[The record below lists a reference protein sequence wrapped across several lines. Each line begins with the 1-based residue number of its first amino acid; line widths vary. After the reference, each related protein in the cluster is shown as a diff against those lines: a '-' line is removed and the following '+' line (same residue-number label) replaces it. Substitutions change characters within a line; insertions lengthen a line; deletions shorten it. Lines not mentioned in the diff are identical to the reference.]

1 LISNNV
7 LEVNG
12 LKKDYDGRTVVDNV
26 SFCVKEGEVLGFL
39 GPNGAGKTTTIRM
52 ILSLVHADSGDVKI
66 CGYDVKKEFI
76 NAIKNV
82 GAIVE
87 TPKFYEGLSGYK
99 NLKLIANL
107 HPEVKNERIEEVIQ
121 IVGLTDRIH
130 DKVKKYSLGMKQR
143 LGIGRALLHS
153 PKLIILDEPTNG
165 LDPKGIREIRELI
178 KKLASS
184 QKVSFMISSHL
195 LSEIE
200 QMCSSVL
207 IIGNG
212 KILKTGLVEEL
223 VKEDRNLE
231 DFFIRVTEGAEENV

>member
-1 LISNNV
+1 MKGNYV

-12 LKKDYDGRTVVDNV
+12 LKKVYDGRTVVDNV
-26 SFCVKEGEVLGFL
+26 SFCIGEGEVLGFL

-52 ILSLVHADSGDVKI
+52 ILALIHPNSGGVKI
-66 CGYDVKKEFI
+66 CGYDNKTEFI
-76 NAIKNV
+76 DSIKNV

-87 TPKFYEGLSGYK
+87 TPKFYEGLSGYM

-107 HPEVKNERIEEVIQ
+107 HPEVSKERIEEVIQ
-121 IVGLTDRIH
+121 IVGLKDRIK

-178 KKLASS
+178 GKLASTE
-184 QKVSFMISSHL
+184 KVSFMISSHL
-195 LSEIE
+195 LSEVE

-207 IIGNG
+207 IINQG
-212 KILKTGLVEEL
+212 KILKAGLVKDL
-223 VKEDRNLE
+223 VKDDKNLE
-231 DFFIRVTEGAEENV
+231 DFFIEITEGAEENV